1 MIYRAFN
8 LLLRLNV
15 SREFAGVPLRS
26 MLFLLFMLSGNLDT
40 GIELDGGKWVIITFE
55 KMNNQNVKESVKD

>member
-1 MIYRAFN
+1 
-8 LLLRLNV
+8 
-15 SREFAGVPLRS
+15 